1 MHQSVAEGPYT
12 ENYQQPIDS
21 SYGRGFG
28 APAPFQPSPPPA
40 YQPAPPPQMFIPT
53 PTPQAPQV
61 FCCLY
66 LDLFNVKDNSLCS
79 SLACIDIF
87 ECMYVCVFPDL
98 QYPLCAKT

>member
-28 APAPFQPSPPPA
+28 APAPFQP
-40 YQPAPPPQMFIPT
+40 APPPQMFIPT

-61 FCCLY
+61 FCFLY
-66 LDLFNVKDNSLCS
+66 LDLFDVKDNSLHS

-87 ECMYVCVFPDL
+87 DCMYVCVLPDL
-98 QYPLCAKT
+98 QYTLCAKT